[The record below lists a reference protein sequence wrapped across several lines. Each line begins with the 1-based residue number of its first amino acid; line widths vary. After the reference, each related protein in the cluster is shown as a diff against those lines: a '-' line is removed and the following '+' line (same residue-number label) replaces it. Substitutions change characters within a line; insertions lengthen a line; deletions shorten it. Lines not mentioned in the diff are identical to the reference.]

1 MANLLNLSSPGK
13 GLFAF
18 NNTDPFAPQSSHFN
32 SRESVG
38 LQAAEAGQGA
48 LVQRHRAGERAD
60 DGSGQHAFASLF
72 DSQLDNA
79 QPRDFPLTPQ
89 VLGEEGATPSL
100 FFSGEPLTATPL
112 GKFQLSTEG
121 GAVLP
126 REGGPWPE
134 SGKPVPVADLASDM
148 QIPAAMQRP
157 VEIAVPQRHSLREE
171 LPPGSTLP
179 QATVGFTHSHSDG
192 STPGLSMDGSAMADL
207 TPATGGSAESTSDI
221 FEDLAFLPEKGPV
234 ASPALQSAAAAGA
247 DVKQAPLPGSGQIAA
262 TVATGE
268 AAAAEVAESDLI
280 NADADLLVE
289 NKLPAAEIE
298 ASAVNRQ
305 SRTVEKGEHDS
316 ASRFRDTLGSRTDK
330 PAAESNRQQFAAQ
343 LAQSGLAE
351 GEEMGRANTA
361 REQATAPLSSLQA
374 NQPTNQPTS
383 EIPQATRNDTSMAS
397 LEQSKPAMAENKS
410 VDIRLAVPFSR
421 KDWSEQ
427 LGKQLGFLVSR
438 NMDSAQ
444 IQLDPPELG
453 PLQVRIHMQQDQVA
467 LQIQSQHGMVRDA
480 VDQSLS
486 RLQELFSEEGLE
498 LVSVDVS
505 DGESNREST
514 NEGQEGGTDLAT
526 EQGAESD
533 ENLTPVVSRLNSD
546 GKIDYFI

>member
-89 VLGEEGATPSL
+89 VIGEEGATPSL

-112 GKFQLSTEG
+112 GKYQLSTEG

-134 SGKPVPVADLASDM
+134 SGKPLQVADSASDM

-157 VEIAVPQRHSLREE
+157 GEIAAPQRHSLREE

-179 QATVGFTHSHSDG
+179 QATAGFTQSHSDG
-192 STPGLSMDGSAMADL
+192 STPGLSMDGSALADV
-207 TPATGGSAESTSDI
+207 TPATGGSAESSSDI

-234 ASPALQSAAAAGA
+234 ASPALQSATSASA
-247 DVKQAPLPGSGQIAA
+247 DVKQVPLSGSGQIAVTA
-262 TVATGE
+262 ATGE

-289 NKLPAAEIE
+289 NKLSAVEIE

-305 SRTVEKGEHDS
+305 SRTVEMGEHDS
-316 ASRFRDTLGSRTDK
+316 ASRFRDALGSRTDK
-330 PAAESNRQQFAAQ
+330 PTAESNRQQFAAQ
-343 LAQSGLAE
+343 LAQSGLVE
-351 GEEMGRANTA
+351 SEEMGRANTA
-361 REQATAPLSSLQA
+361 REQATAPLSSQQA
-374 NQPTNQPTS
+374 NQPTS

-397 LEQSKPAMAENKS
+397 LEQSKPAMAESKS